1 MQNVLGPKTGM
12 IGTSMEVT
20 LAWWERLEW
29 TAINGSDI
37 TSDTLSQALH
47 MIAIKDKKSVVST
60 QFDGV
65 CEAGANTVK
74 NILDELFAGALRG
87 HISAIYV
94 PFEKDSVYTSWMY
107 FWVDGAVHVQHGE
120 DGTSISIMTT
130 EPDQRDA
137 IVEKLVPLVSK
148 KKSKGRVFVMVAGS
162 GGIQLRAIGAAKVD
176 FEPTNYNKKVQD
188 AFEYIVTDFKRE
200 KPSGR
205 IAIFQGIP
213 GTGKTYLIRSMVGAV
228 ENAMFV
234 VMPASLVPSLDGP
247 DFVNTLYNTYNKS
260 DGPLVLIIEDADTV
274 LAPRGADNMHSISS
288 LLNLSDGILGNLMDI
303 RIVATTN
310 ATLDDLDEAVKRP
323 GRLTKCVVVDE
334 LDYEA
339 ANVVYRRLLVDNELE
354 KLPEDATEEQEAIA
368 TTEASLL
375 VADKRLPEREQY
387 TLAEIYQAARPDF
400 VLDLGEVPQAQ
411 SMGFGE

>member
-1 MQNVLGPKTGM
+1 MQNVLPRTHG
-12 IGTSMEVT
+12 IGQHQETM
-20 LAWWERLEW
+20 AWWERLEW
-29 TAINGSDI
+29 TNINGSDI

-47 MIAIKDKKSVVST
+47 MVAIADKKSVVST

-65 CEAGANTVK
+65 CESGAMTVK
-74 NILDELFAGALRG
+74 NILDDLFAATERG

-94 PFEKDSVYTSWMY
+94 PFEKDSQYTSWMY
-107 FWVDGAVHVQHGE
+107 FWLDGAVHVQHGE
-120 DGTSISIMTT
+120 DGTSISIMSVN
-130 EPDQRDA
+130 PAQRDA
-137 IVEKLVPLVSK
+137 IVEKLAPLVSK

-162 GGIQLRAIGAAKVD
+162 GGIQLRSIGAAKVD
-176 FEPTNYNKKVQD
+176 FEPTNYNEKVQK

-205 IAIFQGIP
+205 IAIFQGVP

-234 VMPASLVPSLDGP
+234 VMPASLVPNLDGP

-274 LAPRGADNMHSISS
+274 LAPRQGDNMHSISS

-310 ATLDDLDEAVKRP
+310 ATLNDLDEAVKRP

-334 LDYEA
+334 LDYES
-339 ANVVYRRLLVDNELE
+339 ANIVYRRLLAEVEAD
-354 KLPEDATEEQEAIA
+354 KSITDDSTEEQDTAAEVAA
-368 TTEASLL
+368 ALL
-375 VADKRLPEREQY
+375 VADKRLPEDRKY
-387 TLAEIYQAARPDF
+387 TLAEVYQAARPDF
-400 VLDLGEVPQAQ
+400 VMDLGEIPQGEQ
-411 SMGFGE
+411 LGF